1 MGASRHNFAM
11 LAAFGASAAAHVAA
25 GWWAGAVYVASGEG
39 AMARTGGQ
47 RGAAMQ
53 IRWADEPAEAE
64 AARVEPPAPV
74 KVEEETK
81 PREVRLGIAQS
92 PHDTENWIGFADP
105 TPHSAPRSEVDQ
117 PALDP
122 DAGNPGRA
130 APVVV
135 AAGDSRSA
143 PERPGAA
150 EAAPEQAAPEQAAPA
165 ARLAAAAAQAAAE
178 PARETKVEAT
188 AESVRE
194 GEAAGARSREAI
206 AVVAGAPEEGRDDAA
221 RPLVGEVPQRVE
233 AAAGEREAAFVGPP
247 REAASAVAA
256 ASSPGEGARRE
267 IARTE
272 SGTQNPGAAPGE
284 RSERESNAVSRETAI
299 EVRPG
304 RPAAAEGL
312 EIITR
317 RPEFSRVT
325 RLMAAPARNPRLRVT
340 FDREGL
346 VRNVEFIESTGIR
359 DVDDPVQH
367 AVYRWTARGRALAE
381 LPASDPRA
389 GVTITVTIL
398 LR

>member
-1 MGASRHNFAM
+1 MGASRHNLAM

-39 AMARTGGQ
+39 AMARAGGQ

-64 AARVEPPAPV
+64 AARVEPPAPA
-74 KVEEETK
+74 KAEEEAT

-105 TPHSAPRSEVDQ
+105 TPHSAPKSEVDQ

-130 APVVV
+130 APVVA

-150 EAAPEQAAPEQAAPA
+150 EAAPEQAAPAAQAP
-165 ARLAAAAAQAAAE
+165 AAQAAAE
-178 PARETKVEAT
+178 PARETRVA
-188 AESVRE
+188 ASADAPRE
-194 GEAAGARSREAI
+194 GEADGARSREAS

-221 RPLVGEVPQRVE
+221 RPLVGEVPRRVE
-233 AAAGEREAAFVGPP
+233 AAASEREAAFVGPP
-247 REAASAVAA
+247 REAAPAVPAS
-256 ASSPGEGARRE
+256 SSPGEAARRE

-272 SGTQNPGAAPGE
+272 SGTPNPGAAPGE

>member
-1 MGASRHNFAM
+1 MGASRHNFAV

-39 AMARTGGQ
+39 AVARAGGQ

-53 IRWADEPAEAE
+53 IRWVDEPAEAE
-64 AARVEPPAPV
+64 AARVEPPALA
-74 KVEEETK
+74 KVEEEAK
-81 PREVRLGIAQS
+81 PREVRLGIAHS

-105 TPHSAPRSEVDQ
+105 TPHTAPKSEVDQ

-135 AAGDSRSA
+135 AAGDARGA
-143 PERPGAA
+143 PER
-150 EAAPEQAAPEQAAPA
+150 
-165 ARLAAAAAQAAAE
+165 QAAAE
-178 PARETKVEAT
+178 PARETKLEAT
-188 AESVRE
+188 AESPRE
-194 GEAAGARSREAI
+194 GEADGARSREAS
-206 AVVAGAPEEGRDDAA
+206 AAVAGAPEEGRDDAA

-233 AAAGEREAAFVGPP
+233 AAANERGAALVGPP
-247 REAASAVAA
+247 REAAPAVAA
-256 ASSPGEGARRE
+256 ASSPGEAARRE
-267 IARTE
+267 IAGSE

>member
-39 AMARTGGQ
+39 ALARAGGQ

-53 IRWADEPAEAE
+53 IRWADDPAEAE
-64 AARVEPPAPV
+64 AARVEPPAPA
-74 KVEEETK
+74 KVEEEAK

-105 TPHSAPRSEVDQ
+105 TPHSAPKSEVDQ

-150 EAAPEQAAPEQAAPA
+150 EAAPSQAAPA
-165 ARLAAAAAQAAAE
+165 AREAAAAAQAAAE
-178 PARETKVEAT
+178 RARETKVEAM

-194 GEAAGARSREAI
+194 GEAAGARSREAS

-233 AAAGEREAAFVGPP
+233 AAASEREAAFVGPP
-247 REAASAVAA
+247 REAAPAAAA
-256 ASSPGEGARRE
+256 ASSPGEAARRE

-367 AVYRWTARGRALAE
+367 AVYRWTARGRALTE